1 MDTQYWIL
9 TAYVIG
15 TLTGLLMFRLYIK
28 EWIVGETIAVLARK
42 GVIAVEET
50 PDGDLSVTAIPADVD
65 TDAIVLKLIQDLEE
79 LQKITEEMEKEKDNE
94 PEV

>member
-65 TDAIVLKLIQDLEE
+65 TDAIVLKLIEDLEE
-79 LQKITEEMEKEKDNE
+79 LQRLAEEMEKEKDNE